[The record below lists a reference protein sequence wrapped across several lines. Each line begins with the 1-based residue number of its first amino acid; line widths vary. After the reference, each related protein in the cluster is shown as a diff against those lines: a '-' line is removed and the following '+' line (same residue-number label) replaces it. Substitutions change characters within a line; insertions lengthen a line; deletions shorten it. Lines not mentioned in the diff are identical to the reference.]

1 MDEEKQKDDRGTPVI
16 DEEERRQEIEDTLK
30 IMAVVVAVGLGLL
43 LMTVVIPWL
52 KSLFAGTLVPA
63 LFISLLGIGAYF
75 LSDLL
80 VKKEVVASSMR
91 LTLAKII
98 LLAAVLI
105 GSWLF

>member
-80 VKKEVVASSMR
+80 VKKEVVAPSMR

-98 LLAAVLI
+98 LLVAVLI